1 MRVKISIFIV
11 LLCLTAACNKKK
23 VSGQGIAI
31 LEVEGRFL
39 YKDELDK
46 VIPLNSSVL
55 DSTDIADRYIKNWI
69 TQTLIYKNA
78 ERNIGNKPEIDK
90 LVEEYRKALI
100 IHEYEQA
107 LISERI
113 NSNIPENEVA
123 DFYNKYKTQQRLDDN
138 LLKGVLLIVPNN
150 APQID
155 QVKEWVKTADNN
167 ALEKIEKYSLQNA
180 ISYDYF
186 MDKWTPFAEIIKKA
200 PFVYD
205 DSRAF
210 VLNNRFVEVAD
221 STKHYFLNIHQAI
234 PAGDTEPFE
243 YAKENIA
250 SIMFNRKKTE
260 FILSFE
266 KNIYDDAIKK
276 GNVNFIKKKKN

>member
-1 MRVKISIFIV
+1 MFDCVIPTR
-11 LLCLTAACNKKK
+11 
-23 VSGQGIAI
+23 
-31 LEVEGRFL
+31 EGRHGKLFSFKPDF
-39 YKDELDK
+39 KDF
-46 VIPLNSSVL
+46 
-55 DSTDIADRYIKNWI
+55 
-69 TQTLIYKNA
+69 
-78 ERNIGNKPEIDK
+78 
-90 LVEEYRKALI
+90 KA
-100 IHEYEQA
+100 
-107 LISERI
+107 
-113 NSNIPENEVA
+113 PG
-123 DFYNKYKTQQRLDDN
+123 QR
-138 LLKGVLLIVPNN
+138 
-150 APQID
+150 
-155 QVKEWVKTADNN
+155 
-167 ALEKIEKYSLQNA
+167 S
-180 ISYDYF
+180 
-186 MDKWTPFAEIIKKA
+186 EIIKKA